1 MFKVECTCL
10 NQMVVLECLRHE
22 RGGYTNRLFT
32 SKLRKLHVSK
42 IQNVFFLE
50 VRFGYGSSTKIKTAD
65 IERIMCATTVTL
77 KKKHRQ
83 KENRYQFR
91 AICTCR

>member
-1 MFKVECTCL
+1 
-10 NQMVVLECLRHE
+10 MVVLECLRHE
-22 RGGYTNRLFT
+22 RDGHTNQLFT

-50 VRFGYGSSTKIKTAD
+50 VRFGCGSSTKIKTAG

-77 KKKHRQ
+77 KSKKNICRR
-83 KENRYQFR
+83 KISFGRYAR
-91 AICTCR
+91 ADDRNKFA